1 MRTFIATVM
10 GSLLLSAPLTFAGAA
25 KNENTPA
32 SAPLSARDD
41 QKTASDGLPR
51 VSVPKVT
58 QAVSLDGK
66 GGDPAWNKAVKIE
79 LGDFWSKPDTIKTQA
94 TQVSLL
100 HDGEKLYIAFD
111 CADVDIQATRQEHDG
126 QTFRDDCVEIFLG
139 APIERLADAACLE
152 INALGTVADY
162 YYRHADWINYRFESR
177 ARIAVSRTR
186 FDGDDGKEMTGYRVE
201 VGIEFSA
208 FLPVLNFF
216 AGEEASSLST
226 GNMPVRIRANFARWD
241 RGQRDAGG
249 ERFSIW
255 SDPLFPFAHPHRP
268 ERYGWLVLE
277 K

>member
-1 MRTFIATVM
+1 MVF
-10 GSLLLSAPLTFAGAA
+10 LLLMAGAVPTFATGAGTRQA
-25 KNENTPA
+25 VDA
-32 SAPLSARDD
+32 HA
-41 QKTASDGLPR
+41 LPEVR
-51 VSVPKVT
+51 VPKVSVPPK
-58 QAVSLDGK
+58 LDGK
-66 GGDPAWNKAVKIE
+66 GGDPAWRGAARVE
-79 LGDFWSKPDTIKTQA
+79 LRDFWMKPDAVPAQA
-94 TQVSLL
+94 TRVSLL
-100 HDGEKLYIAFD
+100 HDGKTLYLAFD
-111 CADVDIQATRQEHDG
+111 CEDADIRATCADHDG

-162 YYRHADWINYRFESR
+162 YYRHADWINYRFESK

-216 AGEEASSLST
+216 PGEEASSLSM

-268 ERYGWLVLE
+268 ERYGWLILE